1 MAAAAI
7 TANADRE
14 SVMDFTHPYFPS
26 GLGLAYKTS
35 SSNSFFGGLK
45 RLFTIEFLQAVSA
58 LAVVIAGAGV
68 AMWWFER
75 RKNQEQFGGSTA
87 EGLGNGFW
95 WSAVTM
101 TTVGYGDKSP
111 ITLGGRVVG
120 LIWMFASILIVS
132 GLTAAIAT
140 ALTVQ
145 QLGQDM
151 LKSRHVSSIR
161 LAVIE
166 GSTGQQ
172 MARRSGW
179 LTITFDDLDQ
189 AVAAVKGDRAD
200 ALLYDRPILLYLA
213 SEEHP
218 GEIEVAPDRLSSE
231 SYSLAL
237 PSGSV
242 HRDRLN
248 VAILKILESEEW
260 KSIRMRYLGEE

>member
-1 MAAAAI
+1 
-7 TANADRE
+7 
-14 SVMDFTHPYFPS
+14 
-26 GLGLAYKTS
+26 
-35 SSNSFFGGLK
+35 
-45 RLFTIEFLQAVSA
+45 
-58 LAVVIAGAGV
+58 
-68 AMWWFER
+68 MWWFER
-75 RKNQEQFGGSTA
+75 RKNQVQFGGSTA

-145 QLGQDM
+145 QLGEDM
-151 LKSRHVSSIR
+151 LQSRHVSSIR

-213 SEEHP
+213 SEERP